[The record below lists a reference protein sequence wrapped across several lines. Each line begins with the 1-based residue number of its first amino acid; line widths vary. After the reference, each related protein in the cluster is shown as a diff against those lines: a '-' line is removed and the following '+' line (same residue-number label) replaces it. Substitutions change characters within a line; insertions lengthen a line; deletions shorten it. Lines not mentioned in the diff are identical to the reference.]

1 MRSVVGDLASQQAQA
16 AAAALTAE
24 QDLGLHPQGLTPA
37 SALAAASKAH
47 GGKEKGKKE
56 PSFLLKKV
64 VGDLNVAEILFG
76 TLGLGAVVGGY
87 FFYKKHHHGRR

>member
-1 MRSVVGDLASQQAQA
+1 MNAFVGV
-16 AAAALTAE
+16 E
-24 QDLGLHPQGLTPA
+24 QDLGLHPQGVTPA

-47 GGKEKGKKE
+47 GGKEKGKK

-76 TLGLGAVVGGY
+76 TLGIGAAVGGY
-87 FFYKKHHHGRR
+87 FYYKKHHHHGRR